1 MNLLQ
6 ALYPLKVLMSK
17 DSFLYKKIRTMY
29 RKYMMNNN
37 YLALLNHDFRAG
49 TGYNL
54 NLESPQTFNEK
65 LQWLKCYYRDPLMAR
80 CADKV
85 TARTF
90 VKERIGGE
98 HLIPIYGI
106 YNKVEEIDLEELP
119 DRFVLKTNHASGQVI
134 ICKDK
139 HRMDWKNEFKK
150 LKGWLESN
158 YYYESGEW
166 IYKDIQPKIICERL
180 LDENISDYKFYCFS
194 GKPEILLICFDRP
207 YNLTM
212 NYYDM
217 NFNFLKVKQSS
228 DNNSKQVN
236 MPKKFELMKSLAAEL
251 SAPFPHVRVDFFA
264 IDDQVYFS
272 ELTFF
277 DSNGMEAFEPVEWDY
292 RLGSMIELPKQ
303 NVFDNCAESR
313 RI

>member
-106 YNKVEEIDLEELP
+106 YNKVEEIPTYFIKSPLQRVIQL
-119 DRFVLKTNHASGQVI
+119 LKRQ
-134 ICKDK
+134 
-139 HRMDWKNEFKK
+139 R
-150 LKGWLESN
+150 
-158 YYYESGEW
+158 
-166 IYKDIQPKIICERL
+166 DI
-180 LDENISDYKFYCFS
+180 
-194 GKPEILLICFDRP
+194 
-207 YNLTM
+207 
-212 NYYDM
+212 
-217 NFNFLKVKQSS
+217 
-228 DNNSKQVN
+228 
-236 MPKKFELMKSLAAEL
+236 
-251 SAPFPHVRVDFFA
+251 
-264 IDDQVYFS
+264 YFS
-272 ELTFF
+272 AIKKE
-277 DSNGMEAFEPVEWDY
+277 D
-292 RLGSMIELPKQ
+292 KK
-303 NVFDNCAESR
+303 
-313 RI
+313 

>member
-80 CADKV
+80 CADK
-85 TARTF
+85 
-90 VKERIGGE
+90 GE

-180 LDENISDYKFYCFS
+180 LDENISDYK
-194 GKPEILLICFDRP
+194 
-207 YNLTM
+207 

-236 MPKKFELMKSLAAEL
+236 MPKKFEFMKSLAAEL

-292 RLGSMIELPKQ
+292 RLGSMIEC
-303 NVFDNCAESR
+303 F
-313 RI
+313 

>member
-1 MNLLQ
+1 
-6 ALYPLKVLMSK
+6 
-17 DSFLYKKIRTMY
+17 
-29 RKYMMNNN
+29 
-37 YLALLNHDFRAG
+37 
-49 TGYNL
+49 
-54 NLESPQTFNEK
+54 
-65 LQWLKCYYRDPLMAR
+65 MAR

-166 IYKDIQPKIICERL
+166 IYKDIQPKI
-180 LDENISDYKFYCFS
+180 
-194 GKPEILLICFDRP
+194 
-207 YNLTM
+207 
-212 NYYDM
+212 
-217 NFNFLKVKQSS
+217 
-228 DNNSKQVN
+228 
-236 MPKKFELMKSLAAEL
+236 
-251 SAPFPHVRVDFFA
+251 
-264 IDDQVYFS
+264 
-272 ELTFF
+272 
-277 DSNGMEAFEPVEWDY
+277 
-292 RLGSMIELPKQ
+292 
-303 NVFDNCAESR
+303 
-313 RI
+313 